1 MSSAPPKSWR
11 PILATALEF
20 DRVQISYGHIPAVRG
35 VSLAAPAGQV
45 VALLGANGA
54 GKSTLLRA
62 ASGILTPSSGHIY
75 LNGTDITGTPPHLVA
90 RMGLAHVLEGRG
102 MVVPLSV
109 EENLM
114 VAARAAGSAN
124 QTEALRR
131 LDEVYTIFPRLRERR
146 YVASGLL
153 SGGEQQM
160 VAIGRSLMAKPSV
173 LMMDE
178 PGMGLAPKVIDE
190 IYELLRPGA
199 LIREGRTIVLAEQSA
214 NLALAVA
221 DYAYVL
227 AKGEVVAQGVT
238 AELLGNPAIAEA
250 YLGVIPS
257 DGATSRANETF

>member
-1 MSSAPPKSWR
+1 M
-11 PILATALEF
+11 ATALEF
-20 DRVQISYGHIPAVRG
+20 DRVEVAYGHIPAVRG
-35 VSLAAPAGQV
+35 VSAAVPAGQV

-62 ASGILTPSSGHIY
+62 ASGILSPARGRIRF
-75 LNGTDITGTPPHLVA
+75 NGTDITGMPPHKVA

-114 VAARAAGSAN
+114 VSARAAGSAD
-124 QTEALRR
+124 QAEALRR
-131 LDEVYTIFPRLRERR
+131 LDEVYTIFPRLKDRR
-146 YVASGLL
+146 HVASGLL

-190 IYELLRPGA
+190 IYEMLRPGA
-199 LIREGRTIVLAEQSA
+199 LIREGRTVLLAEQSA

-238 AELLGNPAIAEA
+238 ADLLGDPAIAEA
-250 YLGVIPS
+250 YLGVIPA
-257 DGATSRANETF
+257 DTATLREKEAS